1 MRVGYDKR
9 HDDRHASVAREG
21 EAMIYAFGDYELDT
35 QRYELRCA
43 GELFKIEPQVF
54 NVLAYL
60 MQHHDRTVM
69 RQELLEQLWPEQFI
83 SDAVLSYCIMAARKA
98 IGDSG
103 RTQRII
109 KTVHGR
115 GFRFVAPLQEY
126 DHEPSSPEV
135 LSAAETPG
143 RANRQQ
149 HDEPLSDAAPFAAT
163 SPIPGGTPGRASTLV
178 TVLCATLANVTVLAD
193 QLGFEAL
200 QRLRQ
205 AFFALAQHLAQQYQG
220 TLQFLGADGILML
233 FGNTKTSAEHARRAV
248 LAATELQRRLQARD
262 ADFSAPQATASAVR
276 MGLHTGPVTMD
287 YLSGDAQIAPT
298 AMGETLHLAVWLQY
312 LTEPGALL
320 ISEATMQWMQGEVQY
335 TAQRDV
341 HVPGQ
346 PHPVKAYTIC
356 QTSP

>member
-1 MRVGYDKR
+1 
-9 HDDRHASVAREG
+9 
-21 EAMIYAFGDYELDT
+21 MIYAFGDYELDT
-35 QRYELRCA
+35 HRYELHCA

-60 MQHHDRTVM
+60 MQHHDRTVT

-115 GFRFVAPLQEY
+115 GFRFVAPLQE
-126 DHEPSSPEV
+126 HGHGPSAPEA
-135 LSAAETPG
+135 LSAAESPG
-143 RANRQQ
+143 RASRQQ
-149 HDEPLSDAAPFAAT
+149 HDEPLSDTAPFAAT
-163 SPIPGGTPGRASTLV
+163 SPIPGGAPGRASTLV
-178 TVLCATLANVTVLAD
+178 TVLCATLANVTTLAD

-200 QRLRQ
+200 QRVRQ

-220 TLQFLGADGILML
+220 TLQFFGADGVLML
-233 FGNTKTSAEHARRAV
+233 FGDTKTCVEHARRAV
-248 LAATELQRRLQARD
+248 LAATELPRRLQTLD
-262 ADFSAPQATASAVR
+262 AEPGAPQVTASAVR
-276 MGLHTGPVTMD
+276 IGLHTGPVTMD
-287 YLSGDAQIAPT
+287 NLSDDLQIAPT
-298 AMGETLHLAVWLQY
+298 TLGETLHLAVWLQY
-312 LTEPGALL
+312 LTEPGTLL
-320 ISEATMQWMQGEVQY
+320 ISEATRQLMHGEVRY
-335 TAQRDV
+335 TARRDV

-356 QTSP
+356 QTGP

>member
-1 MRVGYDKR
+1 
-9 HDDRHASVAREG
+9 
-21 EAMIYAFGDYELDT
+21 MIYAFGDYELDT

-60 MQHHDRTVM
+60 MQHCDRTVT

-115 GFRFVAPLQEY
+115 GFRFVAPLQAY
-126 DHEPSSPEV
+126 DHEPAAPEALNV
-135 LSAAETPG
+135 AEMPE

-149 HDEPLSDAAPFAAT
+149 HDEPLSDTAPFAVT
-163 SPIPGGTPGRASTLV
+163 SSIPGGAPDRASTLV
-178 TVLCATLANVTVLAD
+178 TVLCATLVNVTTLAD

-200 QRLRQ
+200 QRVRQ
-205 AFFALAQHLAQQYQG
+205 AFFALAQHLVQQYQG
-220 TLQFLGADGILML
+220 TLQFFGADGILML
-233 FGNTKTSAEHARRAV
+233 FGDTKTCVEHARRAV
-248 LAATELQRRLQARD
+248 LAATDLQRRLQALD
-262 ADFSAPQATASAVR
+262 AEPGAPQVTASAVR

-287 YLSGDAQIAPT
+287 NLSADLQIAPT
-298 AMGETLHLAVWLQY
+298 TLGKTPHLAVWLQY
-312 LTEPGALL
+312 LTAPGTLL
-320 ISEATMQWMQGEVQY
+320 ISEATMQLMQGEVRY

-346 PHPVKAYTIC
+346 PHPVRAYTIC
-356 QTSP
+356 QTGP